1 MNDSGIARDSS
12 MELDRLKA
20 RVADLEG
27 TLREYDAELTRS
39 RAQVDLMKALV
50 AATDPS
56 NQEDVFH
63 AIVYHLAA
71 ALHVSHAVIGSF
83 HLDGEQQTVE
93 TIAVIAHGEFIRNFS
108 YPIEGT
114 PCAQLLRERMLACEH
129 SVQQRFPEAPLM
141 KTVGAEGYCGFTLYG
156 RAGQPIGVLAALDVK
171 PLSIPDDV
179 HPSLM
184 LYAARAAA
192 ELQRR
197 EADAARRE
205 SERRLRFTQ
214 FAVDHAEDGV
224 LWADESQHVVYAN
237 EAACRS
243 LGYSREELSSLGI
256 ADLMAGG
263 DEAPSRETRWDIEPG
278 TSVVYESRHRRK
290 DGTEFPI
297 EASLTGVKHEGTRYT
312 CGIVRD
318 ITLRKRIEAE
328 RLQALYD
335 LQNITETVPDLM
347 FTLDCHGRLVK
358 WNSRVVTV
366 TGYAPEI
373 LQNKPALEFVP
384 PDEQERT
391 AAAIRQALTDG
402 YAELDGHL
410 MTNARRLIPY
420 HWTGAALRNPQG
432 EIIGITGIGRDVSE
446 HKRAERQLVEQRQHL
461 MTAQALAH
469 LGSWEWDLVS
479 GGMGWSDELYRIFG
493 HEPGVIAVTYET
505 FLAALHPNDHDRV
518 LASVNDALRTAGQ
531 FSCEYRIVRSD
542 GEVRVVH
549 ARGTVQC
556 DETGR
561 PRQMNGTVLDITER
575 KVVEE
580 ALRAG
585 EERWQLAV
593 RGSNDGIWDWNFK
606 TGELFFSTRWK
617 AMRGFEDDEH
627 PNTINAWRSRIHPDD
642 LDRVLTRLDE
652 YIAKLRPEYCEEYR
666 VERKDGS
673 YIWVLDRGVALWTDA
688 DDGTAVRMAGSVSDI
703 TERKRMEEQLRESE
717 ARHRAVL
724 DTALD
729 AVISTDDGGRI
740 IGWNP
745 QAEVMFGYRTHE
757 AIGRSLA
764 DTVIPRR
771 YRDDHADGVG
781 PLLEAEPGPSAKR
794 RFDFFGVDRSG
805 REFPV
810 EFAIAPTRIEGR
822 PSFSVFLRD
831 ITDRKRAE
839 DALRESE
846 LRYRLLVDMSPS
858 GIFVY
863 GEDKILYVNHA
874 ACRMLGAESPE
885 QILEQAPLYF
895 VHPDCHAAVLDS
907 VRSLFDGGAP
917 VRQAVRKYLKVDRT
931 VIDVEVQAAPITWNG
946 KPAIQAVF
954 SDITERVRQEE
965 ELHRTTAILTA
976 LIQSSP
982 VAVITSDVEGRVTT
996 WNPAAQR
1003 MFGWTEAEVL
1013 GQQVPYIPEDKQ
1025 EEAEAVWTL
1034 TLEAG
1039 ITQGIELRRSRKD
1052 GSPIDIEFWGA
1063 TLRDRNGR
1071 VTGSFGMMAD
1081 ITERKQAEEAL
1092 RGSEARLK
1100 EAQRIAH
1107 IGSWELDLIGDTL
1120 TWSDETYRI
1129 FEVDPKQFGA
1139 SYEAFLALVHP
1150 EDRDPVNRA
1159 YTESLANRTAYD
1171 IVHRLLMKDGRV
1183 KFVRERCETRYLP
1196 DGRPARSTGTIQDIT
1211 EQKQAGEALAR
1222 RERELRTVL
1231 DTLPVGVWFTDAMGK
1246 VLLANPAGRRI
1257 WEGVAKIGAD
1267 HPSEHQGWW
1276 EQVDGLAEP
1285 HRWALVHVLTK
1296 GEPSLNETLEIEC
1309 RDGSHKIIRNSAVP
1323 VRGLDERI
1331 IGAIVLNEDIT
1342 DRIQAEQAL
1351 RQHHALL
1358 SAIMDAAADIIYV
1371 KNREGRYLHMNKAGA
1386 GMVGRTVEEVVGQD
1400 DDALWPP
1407 DLAASCK
1414 AADRQVVEEGKTL
1427 TVEEAATIQG
1437 KTFVYLTYKTPYRD
1451 AEGRIIGIIGVSRDI
1466 TERKAAERER
1476 ERQYDE
1482 LHAIFGMTVAL
1493 SRASSLQEIY
1503 DEALNGVTRA
1513 LKSDRASI
1521 LLFEPDG
1528 LMRLQASRGLSETYR
1543 ATVDRHS
1550 PWSRDA
1556 KNPEPLL
1563 VENTATDP
1571 LVEPHRSILL
1581 EEGINALAFIPL
1593 VSPDRLL
1600 GKFMLYFDR
1609 PHTFTANEIGVAQ
1622 TIASQ
1627 LAHVIQRARAEEAL
1641 RTSEERFAKAFRA
1654 SLHPI
1659 VIAEMDSGLI
1669 IDANDASFRLFGY
1682 DRAETTGRTSVDIG
1696 LWPSREDRA
1705 RFVAQLA
1712 REGSVKNLAV
1722 TLKSKHGDL
1731 RHVLLSSELIEL
1743 NGKRCIVTVGTD
1755 MTDQLK
1761 AEADLRASHAFI
1773 RQIIDAD
1780 PNFLFAKDR
1789 EGRFTLVNKAVADAC
1804 GSTVEA
1810 LIGKTDVD
1818 FNRNP
1823 EEVAAVRAKDLEVM
1837 DLCRDLFIP
1846 EETIIDASGR
1856 VRWLQTVK
1864 RPIFDEEGRVT
1875 MVLGASTDITER
1887 KRIEEALRQRERDLR
1902 TALEEREQISQDL
1915 HDDILQSLYAVG
1927 LGLETCRPYLKKGQK
1942 KRVMSSL
1949 DQAVG
1954 QLNGVMQEVRAFITG
1969 LESDLWRDRDLS
1981 FAIRTMV
1988 HALAQPRETRCRVS
2002 IDPLVGQTLT
2012 PEQGIHLFGI
2022 VKEAMSNSLRHAK
2035 AKHTTVSLKRV
2046 KEGVRLTI
2054 SDDGVGFTPA
2064 RVSGSGHGLVNMA
2077 SRAAKV
2083 GAKFAIFSKPKQGT
2097 RVVLDLAKEMSHA

>member
-1 MNDSGIARDSS
+1 MNDSGIARDASI
-12 MELDRLKA
+12 ELDGLRT
-20 RVADLEG
+20 RVADLES
-27 TLREYDAELTRS
+27 TLREYDAALTRS
-39 RAQVDLMKALV
+39 RAQVDMMKALV

-56 NQEDVFH
+56 NQDDVFH

-83 HLDGEQQTVE
+83 HLDGEEQTVE
-93 TIAVIAHGEFIRNFS
+93 TIAVIAHGEFLRNFS
-108 YPIEGT
+108 YPLEGT
-114 PCAQLLRERMLACEH
+114 PCAELLHERMLACER
-129 SVQQRFPEAPLM
+129 SVQERFPEAPLM

-156 RAGQPIGVLAALDVK
+156 TTGQPIGVLAALDVK
-171 PLSIPDDV
+171 PLAIPGEV
-179 HPSLM
+179 HPSLI

-197 EADAARRE
+197 QADAARQE

-214 FAVDHAEDGV
+214 FAVDHAVDGV
-224 LWADESQHVVYAN
+224 LWTDQSKHVIYAN

-243 LGYSREELSSLGI
+243 LGYSREELLSLSI
-256 ADLMAGG
+256 ADI
-263 DEAPSRETRWDIEPG
+263 APGWDQRPSQERLWDIEPG
-278 TSVVYESRHRRK
+278 AALVYESRHRRK

-297 EASLTGVKHEGTRYT
+297 EASLTGLEHGGTRYT

-318 ITLRKRIEAE
+318 ITLRKRTEAE

-347 FTLDCHGRLVK
+347 FTLDCQGRLVK

-366 TGYAPEI
+366 TGYAPEE
-373 LQNKPALEFVP
+373 LRNKPALEFVP

-391 AAAIRQALTDG
+391 AAAIRQALAAG

-410 MTNARRLIPY
+410 VTSGRRLIPY
-420 HWTGAALRNPQG
+420 HWTGAALRNPEG

-446 HKRAERQLVEQRQHL
+446 HKRVEQQLVEQRQHL
-461 MTAQALAH
+461 ITAQALAH
-469 LGSWEWDLVS
+469 LGSWEWDLAS
-479 GGMGWSDELYRIFG
+479 GNVAWSDELYRIFG
-493 HEPGVIAVTYET
+493 HEPGTMVVTYET
-505 FLAALHPNDHDRV
+505 FLAALHPDDHDRV
-518 LASVNDALRTAGQ
+518 LASVNDALGTGKG
-531 FSCEYRIVRSD
+531 FSCEYRIVRPD
-542 GEVRVVH
+542 GDVRVVH
-549 ARGTVQC
+549 ARGTVRC

-561 PRQMNGTVLDITER
+561 PRQMSGTVLDITER

-593 RGSNDGIWDWNFK
+593 RGSNDGIWDWNLK

-617 AMRGFEDDEH
+617 AMRGFKGAEH
-627 PNTINAWRSRIHPDD
+627 PNTIDAWQSRIHPDD
-642 LDRVLTRLDE
+642 LDRVLRRLEE
-652 YIAKLRPEYCEEYR
+652 YLAGARPEYCEEYR

-673 YIWVLDRGVALWTDA
+673 YIWVLDRGVASWT

-703 TERKRMEEQLRESE
+703 TERRRIEDALREGE
-717 ARHRAVL
+717 ARHRAIL

-729 AVISTDDGGRI
+729 AVISIDDRGRI

-745 QAEVMFGYRTHE
+745 QAEVMFGYTACE
-757 AIGRSLA
+757 AIGLGLA
-764 DTVIPRR
+764 DTIIPPR
-771 YRDDHADGVG
+771 YRADHVEGMKR
-781 PLLEAEPGPSAKR
+781 LLQAEPGSPAKR
-794 RFDFFGVDRSG
+794 RFDFFALDRSG
-805 REFPV
+805 SEFPV
-810 EFAIAPTRIEGR
+810 EFAIASTRIDGR
-822 PSFSVFLRD
+822 ASFSAFLRD
-831 ITDRKRAE
+831 ITDRKQAE

-846 LRYRLLVDMSPS
+846 LRYRLLVDLSPS

-863 GEDKILYVNHA
+863 GEEKILYVNQA
-874 ACRMLGAESPE
+874 ACRILGADLPE
-885 QILEQAPLYF
+885 QILEQPPLSF
-895 VHPDCHAAVLDS
+895 VHPDCHAAVADS
-907 VRSLFDGGAP
+907 IRTLFSDGEP
-917 VRQAVRKYLKVDRT
+917 VRKAVRKYLKMDRT

-946 KPAIQAVF
+946 KPAIQGVF
-954 SDITERVRQEE
+954 SDITERVRQ
-965 ELHRTTAILTA
+965 
-976 LIQSSP
+976 Q
-982 VAVITSDVEGRVTT
+982 
-996 WNPAAQR
+996 
-1003 MFGWTEAEVL
+1003 
-1013 GQQVPYIPEDKQ
+1013 
-1025 EEAEAVWTL
+1025 
-1034 TLEAG
+1034 
-1039 ITQGIELRRSRKD
+1039 
-1052 GSPIDIEFWGA
+1052 
-1063 TLRDRNGR
+1063 
-1071 VTGSFGMMAD
+1071 
-1081 ITERKQAEEAL
+1081 EAL
-1092 RGSEARLK
+1092 RRSEARLK

-1107 IGSWELDLIGDTL
+1107 IGSWELDVASNML
-1120 TWSDETYRI
+1120 TCSDEISRI
-1129 FEVDPKQFGA
+1129 FEIDPRHIEA
-1139 SYEAFLALVHP
+1139 SYESFLALVHP
-1150 EDRDPVNRA
+1150 DDRERVNRTYA
-1159 YTESLANRTAYD
+1159 GSVAGGTPYQS
-1171 IVHRLLMKDGRV
+1171 VHRLLMPDGRV
-1183 KFVRERCETRYLP
+1183 KFVREQGETQYGP
-1196 DGRPARSTGTIQDIT
+1196 DGRPLRSTGTVQDIT
-1211 EQKQAGEALAR
+1211 EQKEAEEALAR
-1222 RERELRTVL
+1222 REQELRTVL
-1231 DTLPVGVWFTDAMGK
+1231 DTLPIGVWFTDAAGK

-1267 HPSEHQGWW
+1267 HPPEHQGWW
-1276 EQVDGLAEP
+1276 EQVEGLAEP

-1296 GEPSLNETLEIEC
+1296 GQPSLNETLEIEC
-1309 RDGSHKIIRNSAVP
+1309 RNGSHKIIRNSAVP
-1323 VRGLDERI
+1323 VRGVDGKI

-1342 DRIQAEQAL
+1342 DRIRAEQAL

-1371 KNREGRYLHMNKAGA
+1371 KNCEGRYLHMNKAGA
-1386 GMVGRTVEEVVGQD
+1386 CTLGRTVEEVLGQD

-1407 DLAASCK
+1407 DLAASCRT
-1414 AADRQVVEEGKTL
+1414 ADRQVVEEGKTL
-1427 TVEEAATIQG
+1427 TVEEAATIHG
-1437 KTFVYLTYKTPYRD
+1437 KTSVYLTSKAPYRD
-1451 AEGRIIGIIGVSRDI
+1451 PEGRIIGIIGVSRDI
-1466 TERKAAERER
+1466 TERKSAERER

-1493 SRASSLQEIY
+1493 SRASNLQEIY
-1503 DEALNGVTRA
+1503 DHALKGVTRA

-1521 LLFEPDG
+1521 LLFEQDG
-1528 LMRLQASRGLSETYR
+1528 VMRLQASRGLSESYR
-1543 ATVDRHS
+1543 ATVDGHS
-1550 PWSRDA
+1550 PWTRDA
-1556 KNPEPLL
+1556 GNSQPLL
-1563 VENTATDP
+1563 IENTATDP
-1571 LVEPHRSILL
+1571 LVEPYRSILL

-1593 VSPDRLL
+1593 VSTDRLL

-1609 PHTFTANEIGVAQ
+1609 PHSFTANEIGVAQ

-1627 LAHVIQRARAEEAL
+1627 LAHVIQRARAEAAL

-1682 DRAETTGRTSVDIG
+1682 DPAESTARTSVDIG
-1696 LWPSREDRA
+1696 FWPNREDRA
-1705 RFVAQLA
+1705 RFVARLA
-1712 REGSVKNLAV
+1712 REGSVKNLAATV
-1722 TLKSKHGDL
+1722 QSRHGEP

-1789 EGRFTLVNKAVADAC
+1789 EGRFTLVNKAVADAY
-1804 GSTVEA
+1804 GTSVEE

-1818 FNRNP
+1818 FNRNA
-1823 EEVAAVRAKDLEVM
+1823 EDVAAFRAKHLEVM

-1846 EETIIDASGR
+1846 EETITDASGR

-1915 HDDILQSLYAVG
+1915 HDDILQSLYAIG
-1927 LGLETCRPYLKKGQK
+1927 LGLETCRPYLKNGQRRK
-1942 KRVMSSL
+1942 VMNSL
-1949 DQAVG
+1949 ERAVG
-1954 QLNGVMQEVRAFITG
+1954 QLNGVMQEIRAFITG

-2002 IDPLVGQTLT
+2002 IDPLVGRTLT

-2022 VKEAMSNSLRHAK
+2022 VKEAMSNSLRHAR
-2035 AKHTTVSLKRV
+2035 AKHTTVSLRRV

-2064 RVSGSGHGLVNMA
+2064 RVSGTGHGLVNMA